1 MAYATEPVTIDGI
14 AFDALIDAEEN
25 WQSDVP
31 AYPVETGFEVSD
43 TIIIRPLALTMN
55 LFLTNTPVTW
65 RDRHEHGPY
74 RVQDVTEKLK
84 KLYFQK
90 TPVKVK
96 TTDRDYE
103 DMAIV
108 SIGLPK
114 GVDVG
119 TSRRI
124 PISLQQIQ
132 VTETQTASIPASL
145 GRSGATGVNAG
156 VANTTSRPAVAASSS
171 APTSSNA
178 QNQGDGNRG
187 SVLYNLAS
195 GSGLFNSNAVLSG
208 IFG

>member
-14 AFDALIDAEEN
+14 AFDALMDAEET
-25 WQSDVP
+25 WESDVP
-31 AYPVETGFEVSD
+31 SYPVETGFEVSD
-43 TIIIRPLALTMN
+43 TIIIRPLALTMS
-55 LFLTNTPVTW
+55 LFLTNPPVTW
-65 RDRHEHGPY
+65 RDRHGSGPY
-74 RVQDVTEKLK
+74 RVQDVIEKLK

-114 GVDVG
+114 SVDAG
-119 TSRRI
+119 ASRRV

-145 GRSGATGVNAG
+145 GRSGATGINAG
-156 VANTTSRPAVAASSS
+156 VANTTSRPAVAASSL
-171 APTSSNA
+171 APASSNA

-195 GSGLFNSNAVLSG
+195 GSGLLNSNAVLGG